1 MPIPALRDSSE
12 ESEEPTVSAD
22 LVSPLYYDAVSSVKD
37 HQVGS
42 TYWKGVSSTPTD
54 LVGSPPP
61 DITLLCLD
69 DDNARRRG
77 GDDDPVAVKAP
88 PVELTITWNMSW
100 SDVLDLLSYR
110 FGRAVYFEYA
120 DLEDPS
126 VRVKVADERE
136 FDAFCC
142 EAERRGL
149 RVEVEIKNAT
159 MKPSSWI
166 WSPPVPQLTHT
177 SADEVGWDV
186 NTPSADSAYGD
197 LLAPDGGA
205 IQRGKNG
212 GVLPRILRTLA
223 DAPRSPEQ
231 IAVFGGGGLLLSTG
245 LALYLYMFS
254 QINSVAAVTISLPSN
269 IFFLSLLISEVE
281 EGFGKHHGGR
291 ADVINLS
298 THNVHRTLSY

>member
-1 MPIPALRDSSE
+1 MTGTTIWNCVWYTSTHNHRNEKRTRNCHTIDQAHTHTHCHQKKRRS
-12 ESEEPTVSAD
+12 D
-22 LVSPLYYDAVSSVKD
+22 LKNC
-37 HQVGS
+37 Q
-42 TYWKGVSSTPTD
+42 K
-54 LVGSPPP
+54 
-61 DITLLCLD
+61 
-69 DDNARRRG
+69 
-77 GDDDPVAVKAP
+77 
-88 PVELTITWNMSW
+88 
-100 SDVLDLLSYR
+100 
-110 FGRAVYFEYA
+110 
-120 DLEDPS
+120 
-126 VRVKVADERE
+126 
-136 FDAFCC
+136 
-142 EAERRGL
+142 ERRGL

-231 IAVFGGGGLLLSTG
+231 MAVFGGGGLLLSTG

-291 ADVINLS
+291 ADVIN
-298 THNVHRTLSY
+298 